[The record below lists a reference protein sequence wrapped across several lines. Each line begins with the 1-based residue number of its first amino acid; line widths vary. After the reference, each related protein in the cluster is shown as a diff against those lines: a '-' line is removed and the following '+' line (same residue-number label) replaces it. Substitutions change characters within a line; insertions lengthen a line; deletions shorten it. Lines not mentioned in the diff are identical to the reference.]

1 MNFNVVEMQL
11 KKLMDLEKKLES
23 YFKMLKVDNELTFIM
38 NGTYLVEDELQNILN
53 GIY

>member
-1 MNFNVVEMQL
+1 MDFDMVKMQF